1 MGAKKA
7 DPQALGA
14 RRGQGAMKFL
24 IDECLHT
31 SLCDLAH
38 AAGYAADHVI
48 FLGLGGSKDRDLVAF
63 ILKHDYT
70 FVTNNRSDFLAL
82 YNRVPLHAGLIVIVP
97 SVAPDRQ
104 RQLFNVALENL
115 GGHGLI
121 NRVLELQSVG
131 GEILGVEYPF
141 PWSSR

>member
-1 MGAKKA
+1 
-7 DPQALGA
+7 
-14 RRGQGAMKFL
+14 MKFL

-97 SVAPDRQ
+97 SVVPERQ
-104 RQLFNVALENL
+104 RQLFKVALEGL
-115 GGHGLI
+115 GGHDLI
-121 NRVLELQSVG
+121 NRALEMEYDDG
-131 GEILGVEYPF
+131 GILGVEYQF